1 MNSPVLVAFAM
12 RNTPQIRNPLVPA
25 GMMTAGACARPRTAR
40 GHAAAATIIMAPT
53 GTGTRA
59 AATATGDGF
68 RRVNRVG
75 SELIED

>member
-40 GHAAAATIIMAPT
+40 GHAAAATGMMTPRTST
-53 GTGTRA
+53 GA
-59 AATATGDGF
+59 AATATGNGF